1 MVEQQP
7 VHQPFD
13 GAAMGET
20 EPLDGGF
27 GMQPLNMA
35 PRVDSADYD
44 ELEMIAAAE
53 ETFEFE
59 TDDLAAFKK

>member
-1 MVEQQP
+1 
-7 VHQPFD
+7 
-13 GAAMGET
+13 MGET